1 MFKDLLPYVIWI
13 HKLHLMSLLSVMCL
27 TFTMLLLTIRNGDTV
42 GFASSGL
49 AFIPCSVKITVAIK
63 NLKSWERRTAL

>member
-1 MFKDLLPYVIWI
+1 MLFKDLLPYIIWM

-42 GFASSGL
+42 GFASSVI
-49 AFIPCSVKITVAIK
+49 AFIPCSVKIPVAVK
-63 NLKSWERRTAL
+63 NLKS